1 MKGRLNKKK
10 AKSIEIKF
18 LAAPQGRKV
27 AQSLPTRGKLLI
39 GNKKVSVPYA
49 DHIEYIVS
57 SETDKQPVRPMKT
70 TNKRVKIL
78 SAILKK
84 SGIESLKDLGD
95 AIIYKM

>member
-10 AKSIEIKF
+10 AKGVEIKC
-18 LAAPQGRKV
+18 LAVPQSRKV
-27 AQSLPTRGKLLI
+27 AQTLPIYGKLFI
-39 GNKKVSVPYA
+39 GKKKVVVPYA

-78 SAILKK
+78 SSILKK

>member
-10 AKSIEIKF
+10 AKSIEIKC

-27 AQSLPTRGKLLI
+27 APSLPTHGKLLI
-39 GNKKVSVPYA
+39 GNKKAYVPYA

-57 SETDKQPVRPMKT
+57 SETDRKPVRPMKT

-84 SGIESLKDLGD
+84 SGIESLKDLGE
-95 AIIYKM
+95 AIIYKI